1 MWYVQIMN
9 VHNLNDRNN
18 ETPDTYKSLLL
29 LDEISKGEPMSQ
41 RDLSRKLNVALGLV
55 NSYIKN
61 LVSKGYITIKAIP
74 AKRYAYYLTPKGFA
88 EKTRLTYH
96 HLQNFTN
103 LYREARRDFKELFS
117 SLYKEGAKSV
127 VFAGAD
133 ESAEIAYLSLQEF
146 DIRFAGI
153 VDIERAGKDFFKYK
167 IMPLESIRDIDAD
180 FIIIGS
186 FLKRDGVY
194 KKLIE
199 EGIHP
204 EKVKSIFTLTYKSPN
219 ALNNETGRK

>member
-1 MWYVQIMN
+1 MKN
-9 VHNLNDRNN
+9 R
-18 ETPDTYKSLLL
+18 ETQDTYKSLLL

-117 SLYKEGAKSV
+117 RLYEEGVKSV

-146 DIRFAGI
+146 DIKFAGI
-153 VDIERAGKDFFKYK
+153 VDNERAGKDFFKYK

-180 FIIIGS
+180 FIIVSS
-186 FLKRDGVY
+186 FLKRDGIY

>member
-1 MWYVQIMN
+1 MN
-9 VHNLNDRNN
+9 VQNLNARNS

-29 LDEISKGEPMSQ
+29 LDEISKGEPVSQ
-41 RDLSRKLNVALGLV
+41 RDLSKKLNVALGLV

-61 LVSKGYITIKAIP
+61 LVSKGYVTIKTIP
-74 AKRYAYYLTPKGFA
+74 SKRYAYYLTSKGFA

-117 SLYKEGAKSV
+117 NLYNEGVKSV
-127 VFAGAD
+127 IFAGAD

-153 VDIERAGKDFFKYK
+153 ADVERAGKDFFKYK
-167 IMPLESIRDIDAD
+167 IMPLERIKEIDAD
-180 FIIIGS
+180 FIIVSS
-186 FLKRDGVY
+186 FLKRDEIYG
-194 KKLIE
+194 KLLD
-199 EGIHP
+199 EGILP
-204 EKVKSIFTLTYKSPN
+204 EKIKTIFPLLSQDSYAGIKKPS
-219 ALNNETGRK
+219 GR

>member
-1 MWYVQIMN
+1 MN
-9 VHNLNDRNN
+9 VQNLNEGER

-29 LDEISKGEPMSQ
+29 LDEISKGESLSQ
-41 RDLSRKLNVALGLV
+41 RDLSKKLNVALGLV

-61 LVSKGYITIKAIP
+61 LVSKGYVTIKEIP
-74 AKRYAYYLTPKGFA
+74 SKRYAYYLTPKGFA

-103 LYREARRDFKELFS
+103 LYRESRRDFKELFS
-117 SLYKEGAKSV
+117 SLYNEGAKSI

-153 VDIERAGKDFFKYK
+153 GDIERAGKDFFKYK
-167 IMPLESIRDIDAD
+167 IMPLERIRDIDAD
-180 FIIIGS
+180 FVIVSS
-186 FLKRDGVY
+186 FLKRDEVY
-194 KKLIE
+194 MKLVE

-204 EKVKSIFTLTYKSPN
+204 EKLKSIFPLQYKSYQI
-219 ALNNETGRK
+219 LSHETGRE

>member
-1 MWYVQIMN
+1 MN
-9 VHNLNDRNN
+9 VHDLNGRNS
-18 ETPDTYKSLLL
+18 ETPNTYKSLLL
-29 LDEISKGEPMSQ
+29 LDEISKGEPISQ

-61 LVSKGYITIKAIP
+61 LVSKGYVTIKEIP
-74 AKRYAYYLTPKGFA
+74 SKRYAYYLTPKGFT

-96 HLQNFTN
+96 HLQNYTN

-117 SLYKEGAKSV
+117 SLYNEGAKSV

-153 VDIERAGKDFFKYK
+153 VDIERSGKDFFKYK
-167 IMPLESIRDIDAD
+167 IMPFEKIKELDAD
-180 FIIIGS
+180 FVIVSS
-186 FLKRDGVY
+186 FLKRDEVY
-194 KKLIE
+194 KKLVE

-204 EKVKSIFTLTYKSPN
+204 KKVKSIFKLRGK
-219 ALNNETGRK
+219 

>member
-1 MWYVQIMN
+1 MN
-9 VHNLNDRNN
+9 VQDLNDKNS
-18 ETPDTYKSLLL
+18 ETPDTYKSLRL

-61 LVSKGYITIKAIP
+61 LVSKGYVTIKEIP
-74 AKRYAYYLTPKGFA
+74 SKRYAYYLTPKGFA

-117 SLYKEGAKSV
+117 GLYNEGVKSI

-153 VDIERAGKDFFKYK
+153 VDIEHAGKDFFKYK
-167 IMPLESIRDIDAD
+167 IMPFEKIKEIGAD
-180 FIIIGS
+180 YIIISS
-186 FLKRDGVY
+186 FLKRDEIY
-194 KKLIE
+194 RKLLDD
-199 EGIHP
+199 GIFP
-204 EKVKSIFTLTYKSPN
+204 EKIKTIFPLLSQDSYAGIKMS
-219 ALNNETGRK
+219 ARR

>member
-1 MWYVQIMN
+1 MN
-9 VHNLNDRNN
+9 VQDLNGRNS
-18 ETPDTYKSLLL
+18 ETPDTYKSLRL

-41 RDLSRKLNVALGLV
+41 RDLSKKLNVALGLV

-61 LVSKGYITIKAIP
+61 LVSKGYVTIKTIP
-74 AKRYAYYLTPKGFA
+74 SKRYAYYLTSKGFA

-117 SLYKEGAKSV
+117 NLYNEGVKSI

-167 IMPLESIRDIDAD
+167 IMPLERIKEIDAD
-180 FIIIGS
+180 FIIVSS
-186 FLKRDGVY
+186 FLKRDETYRKIIEQGV
-194 KKLIE
+194 KASKI
-199 EGIHP
+199 
-204 EKVKSIFTLTYKSPN
+204 KSILPDSYRNS
-219 ALNNETGRK
+219 GSS

>member
-1 MWYVQIMN
+1 MN
-9 VHNLNDRNN
+9 VQDLNGRNS

-41 RDLSRKLNVALGLV
+41 RDLSKKLNVALGLV
-55 NSYIKN
+55 NSYIKTLFQRVCN
-61 LVSKGYITIKAIP
+61 YKDDTF
-74 AKRYAYYLTPKGFA
+74 KRYAYYLTPKGFA

-117 SLYKEGAKSV
+117 SLHNEGVKSV

-167 IMPLESIRDIDAD
+167 IMPLEGIRR
-180 FIIIGS
+180 S
-186 FLKRDGVY
+186 M
-194 KKLIE
+194 LI
-199 EGIHP
+199 
-204 EKVKSIFTLTYKSPN
+204 L
-219 ALNNETGRK
+219 

>member
-1 MWYVQIMN
+1 MN
-9 VHNLNDRNN
+9 VQDLNGRNS
-18 ETPDTYKSLLL
+18 ETPDTYKSLRL
-29 LDEISKGEPMSQ
+29 LDEISKGETMSQ
-41 RDLSRKLNVALGLV
+41 RDLSKKLNVALGLV

-61 LVSKGYITIKAIP
+61 LVSKGYVTIKEIP
-74 AKRYAYYLTPKGFA
+74 SKRYAYYLTPKGFA

-103 LYREARRDFKELFS
+103 LYREARRDFKELFNN
-117 SLYKEGAKSV
+117 LYNEGAKSI

-153 VDIERAGKDFFKYK
+153 VDIERTGKDFFKYK
-167 IMPLESIRDIDAD
+167 IMPLERIREINAD
-180 FIIIGS
+180 FVIVSS
-186 FLKRDGVY
+186 FLKRDEVY

-204 EKVKSIFTLTYKSPN
+204 EKVKSIFPLTYKSPD
-219 ALNNETGRK
+219 ALNNEAGRE